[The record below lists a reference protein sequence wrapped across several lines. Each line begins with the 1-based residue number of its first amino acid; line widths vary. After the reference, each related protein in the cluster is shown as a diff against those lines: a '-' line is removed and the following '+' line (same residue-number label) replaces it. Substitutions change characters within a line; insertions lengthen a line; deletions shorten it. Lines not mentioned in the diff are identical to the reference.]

1 MGASQPFPR
10 FIISGNLDVLE
21 IRGTFDAYPICGVG
35 PLSANRLRHTLR
47 GPLLMSSVTPTVP
60 PEVPPLIGER
70 RTGIRR
76 FVLGVLTL
84 LVLFIAW
91 QVLTRY
97 VVYTDDAYVRS
108 DLIALAPQVTGR
120 IVTVAVTDNQVVR
133 RGDLLIE
140 IDSEPF
146 QLAVNANHAR
156 LEQADAIEQA
166 GRASKAAAHDQLAS
180 ATAQSVDAQ
189 DMEKRLAAFG
199 QSGAFSRDEEDA
211 ALATSQ
217 SSQARVA
224 AGRATIDRTRSM
236 LGAQQAEIGQAQAEL
251 ASAEWRLSKTKI
263 FAPMDGTISNLNVQV
278 GDTAN
283 ADRPLI
289 GIIAAGGWR
298 VVANYKQSYL
308 PSIHPGATAW
318 VWLDAHPWHFYRGR
332 IRSIGRGIDRQRG
345 DSGLLPYIAPT
356 TDWIRLQHRF
366 PVTVDLVDPPSDLTL
381 YMGAD
386 ARTVILP

>member
-1 MGASQPFPR
+1 MRNGVSTRMAGA
-10 FIISGNLDVLE
+10 
-21 IRGTFDAYPICGVG
+21 
-35 PLSANRLRHTLR
+35 
-47 GPLLMSSVTPTVP
+47 TVP
-60 PEVPPLIGER
+60 PEAPSLIGER
-70 RTGIRR
+70 RTRIRR
-76 FVLGVLTL
+76 FVLGVLTV
-84 LVLFIAW
+84 LVLYTAW
-91 QVLTRY
+91 HVLARFLA
-97 VVYTDDAYVRS
+97 YTDDAYVRS

-146 QLAVNANHAR
+146 QLAVNASQAR
-156 LEQADAIEQA
+156 LRQAGAIAQA
-166 GRASKAAAHDQLAS
+166 GRASKAADHDQLDS
-180 ATAQSVDAQ
+180 ATAQLTDAQ
-189 DMEKRLAAFG
+189 AVERRLAVFA

-217 SSQARVA
+217 GSQARVA
-224 AGRATIDRTRSM
+224 AERATIDRTQST
-236 LGAQQAEIGQAQAEL
+236 LGAQQAAIGQAQAEL
-251 ASAEWRLSKTKI
+251 ASTEWRLAKTKI

-308 PSIHPGATAW
+308 PSLHPGATAW

-332 IRSIGRGIDRQRG
+332 IRSIGRGIDRQQV
-345 DSGLLPYIAPT
+345 DSGLLPYVAPT

-366 PVTVDLVDPPSDLTL
+366 PVTIELVDPPSNLTL

-386 ARTVILP
+386 ASTVIFP